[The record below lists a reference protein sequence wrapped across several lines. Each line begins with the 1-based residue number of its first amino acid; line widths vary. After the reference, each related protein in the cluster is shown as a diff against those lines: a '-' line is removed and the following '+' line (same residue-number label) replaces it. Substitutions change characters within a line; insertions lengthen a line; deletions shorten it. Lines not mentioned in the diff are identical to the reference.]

1 MISQS
6 DAEYNAVES
15 GLRHVREA
23 LYTPTADDAEK
34 RAKLERI
41 AEAASHALAEADRIR
56 KSTPARPTH
65 GPIIVEGWGEIRRLG
80 DGWRAVSGTGEADSG
95 PYVSIQTAYDALE
108 GMERV

>member
-34 RAKLERI
+34 RAKLER
-41 AEAASHALAEADRIR
+41 
-56 KSTPARPTH
+56 
-65 GPIIVEGWGEIRRLG
+65 IIVEGWGEIRRLG

-108 GMERV
+108 GMKRV